1 MVVQYY
7 SMTGS
12 GSWGQVRLN
21 IKFRGLSWVRSVQS
35 VAPSAAQSQYC
46 TAARH
51 NTWLRTNI
59 IHLQSSKVNIK
70 LLIAF
75 HSVKASSL
83 NQVVAR
89 CSQCAVQCAVHSLS
103 PISARKVS
111 EGDCEGD

>member
-1 MVVQYY
+1 MVVLYY

-75 HSVKASSL
+75 H
-83 NQVVAR
+83 
-89 CSQCAVQCAVHSLS
+89 
-103 PISARKVS
+103 
-111 EGDCEGD
+111 